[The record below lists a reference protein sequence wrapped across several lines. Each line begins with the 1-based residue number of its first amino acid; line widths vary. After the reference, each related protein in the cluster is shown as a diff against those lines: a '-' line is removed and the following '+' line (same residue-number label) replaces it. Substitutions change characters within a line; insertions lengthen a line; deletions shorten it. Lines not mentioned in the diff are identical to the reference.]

1 MKILITGGTGLIGR
15 KLCLALLEEG
25 HDLTVLTRKSRSV
38 PAECKPITSLSE
50 WQPEIIYDA
59 VINLAGEP
67 IVDKTWTDQR
77 KEVLWKSRVDLTEE
91 LVKRIEAANQKPQV
105 LLSGSAIG
113 YYGSTGDAEIDETFP
128 TGTDFGAQ
136 LCLAWENAALNSSV
150 RVCVLRTGLVL
161 DSSGGILKK
170 MLLPFKLGFGGQM
183 GDGKQWMSWIHI
195 DDYVAILI
203 KLLHSEN
210 AKGAYNMTAPEPVT
224 NSQFT
229 KTLAAI
235 LSRPAFFN
243 TPACVLKWIL
253 GERAELV
260 LGGQRV
266 LPVKVKE
273 LGYHFIY
280 DNFEKAVRDLCKTQK
295 LS

>member
-15 KLCLALLEEG
+15 KLCSALLEEG
-25 HDLTVLTRKSRSV
+25 HDLTVLTRNPRSV
-38 PAECKPITSLSE
+38 PAGCKPITSLSE

-67 IVDKTWTDQR
+67 IVDKAWTDQR
-77 KEVLWKSRVDLTEE
+77 KEVLWKSRVGLTEE
-91 LVKRIEAANQKPQV
+91 LVKRIEAVNQKPKV

-113 YYGSTGDAEIDETFP
+113 YYGSMGDAEIDETFP
-128 TGTDFGAQ
+128 TGTDFGAR

-170 MLLPFKLGFGGQM
+170 MLLPFKLGLGGQM

-203 KLLHSEN
+203 TLLNSEN
-210 AKGAYNMTAPEPVT
+210 ATGAYNMTAPEPVT
-224 NSQFT
+224 NRQFT
-229 KTLAAI
+229 KILAAI

-243 TPACVLKWIL
+243 TPACFLKWIL

-266 LPVKVKE
+266 LSVKVKE
-273 LGYHFIY
+273 LGYHFMY
-280 DNFEKAVRDLCKTQK
+280 DNFEKAIRDLCKTQK
-295 LS
+295 

>member
-1 MKILITGGTGLIGR
+1 MKILITGGTGLIGK
-15 KLCLALLEEG
+15 KLCVALLEEG
-25 HDLTVLTRKSRSV
+25 HNLTVLTRNPRSV
-38 PAECKPITSLSE
+38 SAGCKPITSLSE

-67 IVDKTWTDQR
+67 IVDKPWTDQR
-77 KEVLWKSRVDLTEE
+77 KDCLWKSRVDLTEE
-91 LVKRIEAANQKPQV
+91 LVKRIEAANQKPKV

-113 YYGSTGDAEIDETFP
+113 YYGSTGDVKIDETFP
-128 TGTDFGAQ
+128 TGTDFGAR

-170 MLLPFKLGFGGQM
+170 MLLPFKLGLGGQM

-210 AKGAYNMTAPEPVT
+210 AKGTYNMTAPEPVT
-224 NSQFT
+224 NRQFT
-229 KTLAAI
+229 KILAAI

-243 TPACVLKWIL
+243 TPACFLKWIL

-266 LPVKVKE
+266 LPVKVE
-273 LGYHFIY
+273 GLGYHFIY
-280 DNFEKAVRDLCKTQK
+280 DNFEKAIRDLCKAQK
-295 LS
+295 